1 MAYTNKHIWQSA
13 LYDWATTGAGEIGE
27 FCPGARV
34 KILRV
39 GAVVSH
45 EAVAGTAGLIEFQK
59 NVSGVEAGSGDGGV
73 VITDATGHALGTV
86 LIDSTSTIF
95 PYILT
100 ASDTLV
106 VDLTTAPGTTGI
118 GHCFVEYEL
127 LEDTDANNT
136 LVAEST

>member
-34 KILRV
+34 KILKV
-39 GAVVSH
+39 GCVVSQ
-45 EAVAGTAGLIEFQK
+45 EAVTGTAGLIDFNK
-59 NVSGVEAGSGDGGV
+59 NLSGVEAGSGDGGIINLV
-73 VITDATGHALGTV
+73 AAGHALGAV
-86 LIDSTSTIF
+86 LVDTTSTIF
-95 PYILT
+95 PYVLS

-127 LEDTDANNT
+127 IEDTIAN
-136 LVAEST
+136 VANVTEST